1 MPSTKKPK
9 PTGNT
14 VIIGIDFGTT
24 FSGVAYTWSG
34 KTERI
39 KGISSWDSQLHSNSN
54 ENKTPTA
61 VSFKSKGR
69 INWGYGIPSDAQQ
82 IQGLIPED
90 VRESVKVKE
99 ARKALKEQ
107 NKTVIE
113 ITSVYLRHLRNR
125 CVQRITETVSRNLI
139 NFSKFHIA
147 VERAGMLGERIASET
162 QLSFI
167 SEPEA
172 AALATLSEM
181 DGRAD
186 VENGDC
192 FVVADCGG
200 GTADL
205 INYEVV
211 STNPMMVK
219 ECVKGQ
225 GKLINVP
232 SYLGGL
238 CGAKFGNARWNKLKA
253 TSKKNLIE
261 TEWEHMIKPEFD
273 GRNKTWEIRLPFECL
288 DLNVFNPVVDKIG
301 SVVNEQVHSVL
312 AKKKVN
318 PKYIVFVG
326 GFGQSR
332 YLFNSLKKAV
342 PSDIDILQSRGSG
355 PWTAIC
361 RGAVVHAIALN
372 GFPGLSVGVQTKV
385 SRVNCGFMWNVYW
398 DPEQHDRWD
407 KAWDKDRHEWV
418 AEDQMNWLLKM
429 KYTTIYSTSVS
440 SPPKRWNRTMEKL
453 CKIKWETSINIQS
466 LPTFT
471 NSDGKVYHELE
482 YEVEMTC
489 VAGSVDFAVYH
500 EGERQGSRNVEI
512 DYENRP

>member
-61 VSFKSKGR
+61 VSFKPKGR

-139 NFSKFHIA
+139 NFSKFHIVITLPAIWPAYARAKMREA

-205 INYEVV
+205 ISYEVV

-232 SYLGGL
+232 S
-238 CGAKFGNARWNKLKA
+238 WNKLKA

-288 DLNVFNPVVDKIG
+288 DLKQLKRNGDWPMVTLDAEDVASVFNPVVDKIG

-318 PKYIVFVG
+318 PK
-326 GFGQSR
+326 
-332 YLFNSLKKAV
+332 
-342 PSDIDILQSRGSG
+342 ILISYSPEDLAR
-355 PWTAIC
+355 
-361 RGAVVHAIALN
+361 
-372 GFPGLSVGVQTKV
+372 VQTKV

-398 DPEQHDRWD
+398 DPKQHDRWD

-512 DYENRP
+512 NYENRP